1 MRRAAFALLWLA
13 VGAGCGLNAPGAQPG
28 DLVREIP
35 LAAGGIA
42 VAPGGDLFVI
52 SAGVTRIGPDGAARW
67 TAQLGSVTALAPAP
81 SGDLFVGG
89 TAVGAAGVPDLYL
102 GRIAGADGATQWERQ
117 FTTAPMANNR
127 LDGVRASPDG
137 DVVIFGGFYDGVD
150 LGGGLLPGA
159 GFFFARYGGE
169 DGAFQWA
176 RVATI
181 PALIATFAFA
191 PDGALVLVGTV
202 DGPVDLGGGPL
213 DDEVGGDRVPVLARY
228 APDGALLAVT
238 VTSHEFTS
246 LAPFA
251 IDAVGDLYFAPP
263 YGLDDD
269 PRTVLVRTTP
279 DGDIVWRR
287 SAGGGPGRV
296 TPLGMALDPSAGL
309 VLVGS
314 FTGTLD
320 LGDAGVTD
328 GVWASFTAAGALEA
342 AGPGDE
348 GFIARFTLDGDPV
361 WSRSG
366 GGGPLGTVALDAGGA
381 AYVAASRWTETPAG
395 GFLQGFIAVRR

>member
-35 LAAGGIA
+35 LAAGDIA
-42 VAPGGDLFVI
+42 VASGGDLFVI
-52 SAGVTRIGPDGAARW
+52 SGAVTRIGPDGDARW
-67 TAQLGSVTALAPAP
+67 TALLGSVNAQALAPAP

-89 TAVGAAGVPDLYL
+89 NAVWVAGGPPLYL
-102 GRIAGADGATQWERQ
+102 GRIAEADGATQWERR
-117 FTTAPMANNR
+117 FTSNYR

-137 DVVIFGGFYDGVD
+137 DVVIFGRFYDGVD

-181 PALIATFAFA
+181 PALVATFAFA

-228 APDGALLAVT
+228 APDGALLSVT

-246 LAPFA
+246 FAPFA
-251 IDAVGDLYFAPP
+251 IDAVGDLYFAPL

-279 DGDIVWRR
+279 DGDVVWRR

-320 LGDAGVTD
+320 LGDAGATD
-328 GVWASFTAAGALEA
+328 GVWAPFTAAGALEA

-348 GFIARFTLDGDPV
+348 AFIARFTLDGDPL
-361 WSRSG
+361 WSRSAG
-366 GGGPLGTVALDAGGA
+366 GDPLGAVALDAGGA
-381 AYVAASRWTETPAG
+381 AYVAASRWIQMRDV
-395 GFLQGFIAVRR
+395 GFSQGFIAVRR